1 MCHVGAGESGTAV
14 DGQQISHGELGPHE
28 QAMTLTAEDRA
39 AIADLI
45 NLHGHLTDGGELDRM
60 RELFTADV
68 AYDVTD
74 LGGGVLTGLATLK
87 DAALALGEGN
97 PVAHHVTNIVL
108 TEVADDRVR
117 ALSKGIG
124 VNADGTAGSVTYE
137 DTIVRGDGGWRISHR
152 TIRAR
157 RVPLTR

>member
-1 MCHVGAGESGTAV
+1 
-14 DGQQISHGELGPHE
+14 
-28 QAMTLTAEDRA
+28 MTLTAKDRA
-39 AIADLI
+39 AITDLI
-45 NLHGHLTDGGELDRM
+45 NRHGHLTDSGEFDRM
-60 RELFTADV
+60 QELFTADA

-108 TEVADDRVR
+108 TGVADDRVH

-124 VNADGTAGSVTYE
+124 IHADGTAGSVTYE
-137 DTIVRGDGGWRISHR
+137 DTILRGDDGWRISHR
-152 TIRAR
+152 TVRAR